1 VKERGEWRVKREAGN
16 VKRSLSLKKNQPFS
30 KKILKM
36 ADFYLL
42 VQYNFVFLYYQI
54 RW

>member
-1 VKERGEWRVKREAGN
+1 VKNTIRVMVLLNFK
-16 VKRSLSLKKNQPFS
+16 LFSLKKNQPFS

-42 VQYNFVFLYYQI
+42 VQYNFVLLYYQI

>member
-1 VKERGEWRVKREAGN
+1 VKRGEWSVKRGAGSG
-16 VKRSLSLKKNQPFS
+16 KRSLSLKKNQPFS

-42 VQYNFVFLYYQI
+42 VQYNFVLLYYQI